1 MLRNFGIAF
10 AFALAVGLHAA
21 VLLFGGLIFPK
32 AKKDQGT
39 LQEVEL
45 LSETDSVEKKEEKP
59 EEKKVEQAQELETE
73 EDEVPSADEL
83 VRSTEI
89 PLINDGP
96 ALDAASLSAIEAA
109 LNGEQGSGDFASAVD
124 FSSGGHIGST
134 GKAGETE
141 QDFMSQFG
149 LDEIDQKPRAV
160 FQPSPLFP
168 VAMRGKK
175 IEGVVSVILV
185 VDPSGRV
192 QKLRAEESTHP
203 AFTQPALEAVKQ
215 WRFEPGVKAGERV
228 ACSMRVSIRFP
239 QG

>member
-1 MLRNFGIAF
+1 MLRTFGIAF
-10 AFALAVGLHAA
+10 AVALHAA

-59 EEKKVEQAQELETE
+59 EEKKVEKAEEIETE
-73 EDEVPSADEL
+73 EEQAPSSVDL
-83 VRSTEI
+83 VTATEM
-89 PLINDGP
+89 PVMNDGP

-124 FSSGGHIGST
+124 FSSGGHIGAS
-134 GKAGETE
+134 GKVAETE

-160 FQPSPLFP
+160 YQASPLFP
-168 VAMRGKK
+168 AAMRGKK
-175 IEGVVSVILV
+175 IEGIVSVIFV
-185 VDPSGRV
+185 VDPTGRI

-215 WRFEPGVKAGERV
+215 WRFEPAVKAGERV
-228 ACSMRVSIRFP
+228 ACPMRVSIRFP